1 MSSLTD
7 TEGNL
12 HTNHRLN
19 AAGLLVTIGIIFG
32 DIGTSPLYVIKAIVG
47 TAQVSEL
54 LILGGFSCIFW
65 TLTLQTTL
73 KYVVL
78 TLRAD
83 NNGEGGIFSL
93 YALIRRKRPWL
104 LIPTIIGGSTLLAD
118 GVITP
123 SISISSAIEG
133 LLVINPEIQTIPI
146 VVGILTLL
154 FFVQQFGTG
163 VIGRAFGP
171 MMLLWFSLLFTL
183 GLNYIIKDPSALRAV
198 NPMYAV
204 ELLTL
209 YPGGFWLLGAVFL
222 CTTGA
227 EALYSDLGHCGRA
240 NIRVSWIFVK
250 TALLTNY
257 MGQSVFVLQ
266 HYKGATLNINP
277 FYGIMPEWF
286 VIPGIVIATLAAII
300 ASQSLI
306 SGSFTLISEAVLL
319 NLWPK
324 SRILYPSDIKGQ
336 LYLPG
341 LNWLLYVGCVAVLLY
356 FRESH
361 AMEAAYGLAITLT
374 MLMTTI
380 LLYQYLRQER
390 FHLVLS
396 LGIFILYLS
405 IEISFFTANSD
416 KFMHGG
422 WVTLLISSV
431 LALVMLIW
439 YNAHL
444 IKKKYTS
451 FVSLKD
457 HIPLLNALSVDTE
470 VPKYATHLVYLTA
483 SDDPE
488 RIEWKTIYSILRKQP
503 KRADL
508 YWFIHV
514 KIVDKPHTQQY
525 RVKVVEPD
533 NIVWVEFILGFRVQ
547 PRINLFFRKV
557 VEELVKNKEV
567 NITSRYKS
575 LGKYQV
581 AGDFRFVVLERYLS
595 YGLEIPWF
603 QKLILNAYFLIK
615 RFTLSDARSY
625 GLDTANVTVE
635 DIPLAIPTTRQIEL
649 ERLPFEAQ
657 RPTIGDVLD
666 EFNQRNLQ
674 VGSQTLS

>member
-1 MSSLTD
+1 MGSITSN
-7 TEGNL
+7 GG
-12 HTNHRLN
+12 HSHSNHRLS
-19 AAGLLVTIGIIFG
+19 AAGLLITIGIIFG

-47 TAQVSEL
+47 TAQVSEH

-93 YALIRRKRPWL
+93 YALIRKKKSWL
-104 LIPTIIGGSTLLAD
+104 LFPAIVGGSTLLAD

-133 LLVINPEIQTIPI
+133 LLVINPQIKTIPI
-146 VVGILTLL
+146 VISILTLL

-171 MMLLWFSLLFTL
+171 MMLIWFSMLLML
-183 GLNYIIKDPSALRAV
+183 GLTYILRDPGVIRAF
-198 NPMYAV
+198 NPLYAV
-204 ELLTL
+204 ELLTR

-250 TALLTNY
+250 IALLANY
-257 MGQSVFVLQ
+257 LGQSVYVLQ
-266 HYKGATLNINP
+266 NFEGMNLTINP
-277 FYGIMPEWF
+277 FYGIMPDWF
-286 VIPGIVIATLAAII
+286 VVPGIFIATLAAII

-324 SRILYPSDIKGQ
+324 AQVLYPSDIKGQ

-341 LNWLLYVGCVAVLLY
+341 LNWMLYAGCIAVVLY

-374 MLMTTI
+374 MLMTTV
-380 LLYQYLRQER
+380 LLYQYLRQEA
-390 FHLVLS
+390 FHPIAS
-396 LGIFILYLS
+396 AGIFLIYLA
-405 IEISFFTANSD
+405 IELSFFVANSN
-416 KFMHGG
+416 KFIHGG
-422 WVTLLISSV
+422 WVTLVISSV
-431 LALVMLIW
+431 LSLVMVIW
-439 YNAHL
+439 YLAYL

-451 FVSLKD
+451 FVSLND
-457 HIPLLNALSVDTE
+457 HIPMLNALSVDSE

-514 KIVDKPHTQQY
+514 KIVDTPHNQQY
-525 RVKVVEPD
+525 RVKVVVPD

-547 PRINLFFRKV
+547 PRINLLFRKV
-557 VEELVKNKEV
+557 VEELVKTKEV
-567 NITSRYKS
+567 SITSRYKS

-595 YGLEIPWF
+595 YGLEVPWS
-603 QKLILNAYFLIK
+603 QKLILNAYFFIK
-615 RFTLSDARSY
+615 RFTLSDAKSY

-635 DIPLAIPTTRQIEL
+635 DIPLAIPTTRRIEL
-649 ERLPFEAQ
+649 ERLPFESQ
-657 RPTIGDVLD
+657 CNSIEGPDD
-666 EFNQRNLQ
+666 FNQRNLQ
-674 VGSQTLS
+674 VGAQTLS

>member
-1 MSSLTD
+1 MTKDMEHNGHHAHAGVS
-7 TEGNL
+7 
-12 HTNHRLN
+12 
-19 AAGLLVTIGIIFG
+19 AAGLLITIGIIFG
-32 DIGTSPLYVIKAIVG
+32 DIGTSPLYVVKAIVG
-47 TAQVSEL
+47 QAKVSEL

-93 YALIRRKRPWL
+93 YALIKKKRRWL
-104 LIPTIIGGSTLLAD
+104 LIPAIVGGSTLLAD

-146 VVGILTLL
+146 VIAILTLL
-154 FFVQQFGTG
+154 FFVQQFGTHI
-163 VIGRAFGP
+163 IGRAFGP
-171 MMLLWFSLLFTL
+171 MMLLWFSMLFML
-183 GLNYIIKDPSALRAV
+183 GFLQVIEDPAVLRAF
-198 NPMYAV
+198 NPYYAYQ
-204 ELLTL
+204 LLTEH
-209 YPGGFWLLGAVFL
+209 PSGFWLLGAVFL

-240 NIRVSWIFVK
+240 NIRVSWVFVK

-257 MGQSVFVLQ
+257 LGQSVFVLQ
-266 HYKGATLNINP
+266 NFEGRTLDVNP
-277 FYGIMPEWF
+277 FYGVMPEWF
-286 VIPGIVIATLAAII
+286 VLPGIIIATLAAII

-324 SRILYPSDIKGQ
+324 SKVLYPSDIKGQ

-341 LNWLLYVGCVAVLLY
+341 LNWMLYAGCVGVLLY

-380 LLYQYLRQER
+380 LLYQYLRQEK
-390 FHLVLS
+390 FPKVLS
-396 LGIFILYLS
+396 AVIFVVYLS
-405 IEISFFTANSD
+405 IELAFFASNSD
-416 KFMHGG
+416 KFTHGG
-422 WVTLLISSV
+422 WVTLLLSSL
-431 LALVMLIW
+431 LASVMLIW
-439 YNAHL
+439 YYAYL

-457 HIPLLNALSVDTE
+457 HEPMLNALSVDSE
-470 VPKYATHLVYLTA
+470 VPKYATHLVYLTS

-488 RIEWKTIYSILRKQP
+488 KLEWKTIYSILRKQP

-514 KIVDKPHTQQY
+514 KVVDAPHTQQF
-525 RVKVVEPD
+525 RVKVLVPD

-567 NITSRYKS
+567 SITSRYKS

-595 YGLEIPWF
+595 FGLEIPLF

-615 RFTLSDARSY
+615 RITLSDARSY
-625 GLDTANVTVE
+625 GLDTSNVTVE
-635 DIPLAIPTTRQIEL
+635 HIPLAIPTTSRVEL
-649 ERLPFEAQ
+649 ERLPFDTQRQAIEA
-657 RPTIGDVLD
+657 DAL
-666 EFNQRNLQ
+666 RNDPNLR